1 MLPMEIR
8 LRIGP
13 LPLLLVGGPS
23 DKTADPEAPCHS
35 NCGTIKIPTCPK
47 SVDAEHTS
55 KFCIHLFQC

>member
-13 LPLLLVGGPS
+13 QPLLLVGGPS

-35 NCGTIKIPTCPK
+35 NCGTIKIPTCSK
-47 SVDAEHTS
+47 VVDAEHTS
-55 KFCIHLFQC
+55 KFCIHLSQW